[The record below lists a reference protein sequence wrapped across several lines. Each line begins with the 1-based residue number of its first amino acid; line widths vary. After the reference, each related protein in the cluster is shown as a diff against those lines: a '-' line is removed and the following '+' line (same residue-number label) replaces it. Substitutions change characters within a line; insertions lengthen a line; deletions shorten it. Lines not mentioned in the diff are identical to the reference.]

1 MFQVHDYIVY
11 GAAGVCQVDDIREN
25 PFEGAPTGILYYVM
39 HTLSE
44 PRQVIF
50 NPVSNDRVFTRYL
63 MAREEATAFLSEL
76 QSVEALSAPSSKLL
90 REEYSL
96 AMKTYS
102 PLGWGKVIRTF
113 RKRLSEV
120 SSRVTDAERAFYE
133 SAKRNL
139 CTELALAFGEQP
151 KAIETKILE
160 LLSPAEARSV

>member
-1 MFQVHDYIVY
+1 MYQVHDYIVY

-25 PFEGAPTGILYYVM
+25 PFEGAPAGVLYYVM

-44 PRQVIF
+44 PRQIIF
-50 NPVSNDRVFTRYL
+50 NPVSNDRVYTRYL
-63 MAREEATAFLSEL
+63 MGKEEAMKFLSALETI
-76 QSVEALSAPSSKLL
+76 EALSAPSSKLL

-102 PLGWGKVIRTF
+102 PTGWGKVIRTF

-120 SSRVTDAERAFYE
+120 SCRVTDAERGFYE

-139 CTELALAFGEQP
+139 CTELALIFGETP
-151 KAIETKILE
+151 KAVEARVLE
-160 LLSPAEARSV
+160 ILSPSEAPFV